1 MGACDTWTSWQKGR
15 GKGKTKRRRDW
26 VVEDVLLPMPVVSS
40 VFILI
45 WRWDLIDGSE
55 QMLVG

>member
-1 MGACDTWTSWQKGR
+1 MGACDTWTSWQKGM